1 MAASK
6 SAWLR
11 SSYSLFRAP
20 SAIVGCRKTS
30 LSCPNLVVTGGAS
43 RTTLLLNRLFSFQSI
58 LHSQRTSHSHSI
70 NRYAHRRTAWSTK
83 TVRWYSST
91 GQGGGASNSGG
102 GAGGGRRSR
111 GFFQNFFDNLKK
123 GVEKNQ
129 EIQDSLKGFYEER
142 EKLHQSYVTQQ
153 ARLKLA
159 AAVERMRE
167 LGRRGLEGL
176 KVVKDSSSKVN

>member
-6 SAWLR
+6 SAWWR
-11 SSYSLFRAP
+11 SSYSLFRTP

-30 LSCPNLVVTGGAS
+30 LSCPNFVVIGGAS
-43 RTTLLLNRLFSFQSI
+43 RTTLLSNRLFSFQSI
-58 LHSQRTSHSHSI
+58 LHNQRTLRSHCIS
-70 NRYAHRRTAWSTK
+70 RYTQHRRTAWSTK
-83 TVRWYSST
+83 TVRWYSSA
-91 GQGGGASNSGG
+91 GQGGGASGGGG
-102 GAGGGRRSR
+102 GAGGGRR

-129 EIQDSLKGFYEER
+129 EIQDSLKGFHEER
-142 EKLHQSYVTQQ
+142 EKLHQSYVAQQ
-153 ARLKLA
+153 ARLKLV